1 MEALIDKMGDKLL
14 QRKTRTPIKKIAVM
28 EAMNLFYSL
37 SDTACIAEAGKLWH
51 TLAETLREANI

>member
-14 QRKTRTPIKKIAVM
+14 QRKARTPIKKIAVM

-37 SDTACIAEAGKLWH
+37 SDTACIAKDRKIWH
-51 TLAETLREANI
+51 ALADTLREAKI